1 MRQTSSISFGDLLK
15 QGESLRASLEGG
27 ERSAY
32 FKQFDSLF
40 AAIPETEKEVW
51 LEAYMI
57 LAAQFLAFMHKNGIS
72 FADLEPLDADALLRW
87 DAHSSARQA
96 ADYLRAFAGAL
107 LQCPDCRDEGGW
119 LESLHVYIEKHL
131 DEDLSLT
138 RLAEAVYFNPSY
150 LCRLY
155 KQTTGRALFDY
166 VAEAKL
172 TRAKRYLKESPRL
185 KVHEI
190 ARKVGFGSPAHFTRV
205 FKKHSLLTP
214 AQYREAYAR

>member
-1 MRQTSSISFGDLLK
+1 MGHSSPISFGDLLRR
-15 QGESLRASLEGG
+15 GEGLRASLEGG
-27 ERSAY
+27 ERGAY

-40 AAIPETEKEVW
+40 AAIPEADKETW

-57 LAAQFLAFMHKNGIS
+57 LAAQFLAYMHKNGITA
-72 FADLEPLDADALLRW
+72 ADLEPLDVEALLRW
-87 DAHSSARQA
+87 DAHSTARQA

-107 LQCPDCRDEGGW
+107 LHCPGYRDEGGW
-119 LESLHVYIEKHL
+119 LESLHAYIEQHL
-131 DEDLSLT
+131 DEDLTLT
-138 RLAEAVYFNPSY
+138 KLAETVYFNPSY

-172 TRAKRYLKESPRL
+172 ARAKRYLKESPRL

-214 AQYREAYAR
+214 AQYREAYSR

>member
-1 MRQTSSISFGDLLK
+1 MGQSRPISFGDLLRR
-15 QGESLRASLEGG
+15 GESLRASLEGG
-27 ERSAY
+27 ERNAY

-40 AAIPETEKEVW
+40 AAIPEADKEAW

-57 LAAQFLAFMHKNGIS
+57 LAAQFLAYMHKNGIT
-72 FADLEPLDADALLRW
+72 AANLEPLDADALLRW
-87 DAHSSARQA
+87 DAHSTARQA
-96 ADYLRAFAGAL
+96 ADYLRSFACAL
-107 LQCPDCRDEGGW
+107 LHCPGCRDEGGW
-119 LESLHVYIEKHL
+119 LESLHAYIEQHL
-131 DEDLSLT
+131 DEDLSLSK
-138 RLAEAVYFNPSY
+138 LAETVYFNPSY

-172 TRAKRYLKESPRL
+172 ARAKRYLKESPRL

-214 AQYREAYAR
+214 AQYREAYSR